1 MEKLKYKS
9 NQRSAD
15 VARRLRY
22 IIDYHFLIG
31 IDDISNFN
39 YAYELA
45 VKWNNEAYNLVFG
58 NNDNKLALDMKLKL
72 RKMFSGLR
80 IDEEIELDKINN
92 FNKAFF
98 TYCGNIL
105 DDNTLINFN
114 IFGPVSFYRAYLFFK
129 EFRQIF
135 DRYVERSKFY
145 DFLFF
150 YFKFSKK
157 PIGKVLKSYEKLKK
171 NLSSIEPVGSL
182 LRFEELIYPLELI
195 STSDFD
201 NENFNL
207 NGFKCIYKTK
217 FYVLLYDEL
226 NQLEVKLHL
235 IDSKNFKLQKWFLT
249 GSLMHIDIFIHL
261 AKRKFNN
268 FRIFKDGIF
277 INGVRIVIDDEKD
290 IYRKCDFNYVP
301 PELRCGSTELF
312 MDKDDL
318 KTVNFTDIK
327 SDLHI
332 HTNYSD
338 GSHSIEELC
347 EFYIAKGFQHIVL
360 TDHSVSLTQGRGLN
374 IEKLMEKND
383 LIDRLNEKFK
393 NFKIFKGV
401 EVDILHDGSLD
412 YPDWILKDLDFV
424 VASVHQDYSDNE
436 SVMTMRFKKAI
447 MNPYVHMIGHIS
459 GRLVGF
465 FPIYNINLS
474 SLLKLASEYKTIIEI
489 NGNPARLDIDV
500 SSIKIYKEK
509 FKNLYAVNT
518 DLHNIGQ
525 YDVRFFCSVMAARKS
540 YLKKSEIVNSLS
552 TTEFEDLINTIRT
565 EKILKNGYI

>member
-9 NQRSAD
+9 NQRAAD
-15 VARRLRY
+15 VARRLKY

-58 NNDNKLALDMKLKL
+58 DNSSKLSQNMKLKL
-72 RKMFSGLR
+72 RKMFSGQR
-80 IDEEIELDKINN
+80 IDEEIEMNKINS

-98 TYCGNIL
+98 KYCGNIL
-105 DDNTLINFN
+105 DDNILINFN
-114 IFGPVSFYRAYLFFK
+114 IFGPVSFYRAYSLFK

-135 DRYVERSKFY
+135 DSYIEKSNFY

-157 PIGKVLKSYEKLKK
+157 PIGKALKSYEKLKK
-171 NLSSIEPVGSL
+171 CLSSIEPVGPF
-182 LRFEELIYPLELI
+182 LRFEELIYPLELL
-195 STSDFD
+195 STNDLT
-201 NENFNL
+201 NEDLNL
-207 NGFKCIYKTK
+207 DGFKCIYKSNY
-217 FYVLLYDEL
+217 YVLLYDEA
-226 NQLEVKLHL
+226 NQLEIKLYL
-235 IDSKNFKLQKWFLT
+235 IDFKNFNLQKWFLT
-249 GSLMHIDIFIHL
+249 GSLMHNDIFIQL
-261 AKRKFNN
+261 AKRKFNS

-277 INGVRIVIDDEKD
+277 INGVRIVVDDEKD
-290 IYRKCDFNYVP
+290 IYRKCGFNYVS

-312 MDKDDL
+312 LDKEDL
-318 KTVNFTDIK
+318 KTVKFADIK

-338 GSHSIEELC
+338 GSHTIEELC
-347 EFYIAKGFQHIVL
+347 EFYITKGFQHIVL
-360 TDHSVSLTQGRGLN
+360 TDHSVSLTQGRGLD
-374 IEKLMEKND
+374 IEKLIEKNN
-383 LIDRLNEKFK
+383 LIDRLNKNFK
-393 NFKIFKGV
+393 NFKIFKGA

-412 YPDWILKDLDFV
+412 YPDWILRDLDFV
-424 VASVHQDYSDNE
+424 VASVHQDYSDGE

-465 FPIYNINLS
+465 LPIYNINLK
-474 SLLKLASEYKTIIEI
+474 SLLELASEYKTIIEI

-500 SSIKIYKEK
+500 SSIRMYKER

-518 DLHNIGQ
+518 DLHNIRQ

-552 TTEFEDLINTIRT
+552 TTEFEDLIRAIRA
-565 EKILKNGYI
+565 EKLLKNGYI